1 MMEETQDPCWSCNLS
16 KPAALVQSVCNCAV
30 VQLLGVP
37 VSFEHADLWLSLLD
51 VHVQHQKN
59 AKPFHRRTNKE
70 ENANHKLAEQVYCM
84 HIKINLLNQFVM
96 KSPLQTPTTVF
107 HGLIP
112 ASHVK
117 EICFQHCMEH
127 MFQDFELQT
136 NVSQ

>member
-70 ENANHKLAEQVYCM
+70 ENANPKLAEQVYCM
-84 HIKINLLNQFVM
+84 RIKINLLNQSV
-96 KSPLQTPTTVF
+96 TAADTN
-107 HGLIP
+107 HGLLWFGSCKLCKINLFP
-112 ASHVK
+112 ALHGAHVSG
-117 EICFQHCMEH
+117 F
-127 MFQDFELQT
+127 
-136 NVSQ
+136 